1 MLEGRSKSNI
11 LPTRATAVVNFRI
24 LPGETWETV
33 LARVKDIIN
42 DSYEVFMNNDP
53 PLVSST
59 ETMGYQW
66 IEQTIR
72 EFSGDALVA
81 PYLVLGGTYSK
92 YFHPLTDSVY
102 RFLMIKLDPSTM
114 NMVHGID
121 ERICID
127 IYVMGIQYFHE

>member
-1 MLEGRSKSNI
+1 M
-11 LPTRATAVVNFRI
+11 VNFRI